1 MLNQALLKPFQSVP
15 PFHIPYI
22 IDGKSSFRFPILPIS
37 QCEKAHFRV
46 QNGAFQPSK
55 WALLQAEMVHI
66 AMRGNVL

>member
-22 IDGKSSFRFPILPIS
+22 IDRKSSFRFLILPIS
-37 QCEKAHFRV
+37 WCDKAHFRV
-46 QNGAFQPSK
+46 RYGAFQPPK

>member
-1 MLNQALLKPFQSVP
+1 MLNKALLKPFQSVP

-22 IDGKSSFRFPILPIS
+22 IDRKSSFRFLILPIS
-37 QCEKAHFRV
+37 WCDKAHFRV
-46 QNGAFQPSK
+46 RYGALRPPK